1 MTTYYLG
8 IDVGGTKTHA
18 LLADESGRAIGFA
31 TGGPGNWEAVGYDG
45 LTRVLTEV
53 TRAALAMAGLET
65 GQIAGAGMGLA
76 GFDWPSQH
84 EAHMQ
89 AIAPL
94 GLTCPVRIVN
104 DATLGIVAGAEE
116 GWGVSVC
123 SGTGCNCRGWNRDHS
138 REGRVVGGASHW
150 SGEYAGGWDI
160 IMRAMQAVTFEWNRR
175 GPATA
180 LTPLFLAHTGARDL
194 DDLIEGVYV
203 GRYYPEASL
212 VMDIFQTA
220 AQGDPQAVEVIRW
233 AGRELGGMAVGV
245 IRQLALENEAFDVVL
260 IGSIFDGHPL
270 LTDSL
275 GETVHAVARRAR
287 LVRLTV
293 PPVIGGVLLGM
304 EAAGLDY
311 RLRRARLIESMR
323 LLVNASGPVQPD

>member
-1 MTTYYLG
+1 MTAYYLG

-18 LLADESGRAIGFA
+18 LLADETGQAVGFA

-45 LTRVLTEV
+45 LTRVLGEV
-53 TRAALAMAGLET
+53 TRAALAMAGVEI

-76 GFDWPSQH
+76 GFDWPSQYD
-84 EAHMQ
+84 AHME

-94 GLTCPVRIVN
+94 GLTAPVRIVN
-104 DATLGIVAGAEE
+104 DATLGIVAGSDE
-116 GWGVSVC
+116 GWGISVC

-160 IMRAMQAVTFEWNRR
+160 IMRAMQAVTFEWNKR

-203 GRYYPEASL
+203 GRYSPEASL
-212 VMDIFQTA
+212 VLDIFHLA
-220 AQGDPQAVEVIRW
+220 AQGDQQAVEVIRW
-233 AGRELGGMAVGV
+233 AGRELGGLAVGV
-245 IRQLALENEAFDVVL
+245 IRQLALENETFDVVL

-275 GETVHAVARRAR
+275 AETVRAVAPAAR

-304 EAAGLDY
+304 EVAGLDY
-311 RLRRARLIESMR
+311 RLRRGRLIESMR
-323 LLVNASGPVQPD
+323 LLVNGSASP